1 MPQAILATLLAAG
14 LLTGAIGPVGAQIA
28 PVYHGVL
35 RINPA
40 RAILDRSTGTATV
53 NVRNWALL
61 VNPQDSNGIFPD
73 QEPIIIVID
82 NDQYYLEP
90 GALKP
95 MRRGKAWVYHS
106 KLTASDRGIKS
117 LMVKKQPDG
126 SYLLRFSLVGV
137 DLSRMIFE
145 LEGVCLG
152 TAVTVGDDDAYTGI
166 VLSRKNTVTRRIRIP
181 DECPHPPGHHH
192 GG

>member
-1 MPQAILATLLAAG
+1 MTLLAAV
-14 LLTGAIGPVGAQIA
+14 LLAGSMGPASAQIA
-28 PVYHGVL
+28 PIYHGVL

-40 RAILDRSTGTATV
+40 RATLDRSTGAATV
-53 NVRNWALL
+53 KVRNWGLL
-61 VNPQDSNGIFPD
+61 IDPQDSNGIYPD
-73 QEPIIIVID
+73 QEPVIIVVD

-95 MRRGKAWVYHS
+95 MRRGKGWIYHS
-106 KLTASDRGIKS
+106 NLTADDRGIKS
-117 LMVKKQPDG
+117 LMIKKQPDG
-126 SYLLRFSLVGV
+126 SFLLRFNLVGV

-152 TAVTVGDDDAYTGI
+152 TAVTVGDDDAYAGI
-166 VLSRKNTVTRRIRIP
+166 VLNRKNTTTRRIRIP